1 MDEDAQTLALL
12 RSLDLVPGPH
22 HLEFPYGFDHE
33 SARAQAM
40 RLRDRLTHDFGTAW
54 RLDDGIQDA
63 SYSFMLHHPAEAT
76 AAGVPLAVRLSNF
89 GNLAVVTTP
98 RPDSHGDL
106 DEAVREGALTPA
118 DRSRIEAAL
127 AALGYTLVPSRPLH
141 RLYDGVT
148 WLADEPEGAFYV
160 SYGPHRG
167 RATWWTRYFEH
178 L

>member
-22 HLEFPYGFDHE
+22 HLEFPHGFDHE

-63 SYSFMLHHPAEAT
+63 SH
-76 AAGVPLAVRLSNF
+76 
-89 GNLAVVTTP
+89 
-98 RPDSHGDL
+98 
-106 DEAVREGALTPA
+106 
-118 DRSRIEAAL
+118 
-127 AALGYTLVPSRPLH
+127 
-141 RLYDGVT
+141 LYDGVT
-148 WLADEPEGAFYV
+148 WLADEPEGAFHV